1 MKVPTSK
8 VDNYGTGS
16 IHQNKY
22 ILCTGKIFMRSGNR
36 SHFGESFE
44 SLLFLAFY
52 FRILTQWM
60 RWCRQKFSKK
70 NQAIW
75 AKNEPQKMASLTAG
89 GTCSCII
96 VQCTKIHYTQCYTTL
111 QIQLDESSSI
121 SRGGSNIKKTEL
133 RTSQTLNTFKHLI
146 LNLTN
151 ITKNRSVCELQK

>member
-96 VQCTKIHYTQCYTTL
+96 VECTKNTL
-111 QIQLDESSSI
+111 HNVIQLYKFNWKGVQALVI
-121 SRGGSNIKKTEL
+121 NKPA
-133 RTSQTLNTFKHLI
+133 
-146 LNLTN
+146 
-151 ITKNRSVCELQK
+151 

>member
-44 SLLFLAFY
+44 SLLFSCFLFPN
-52 FRILTQWM
+52 FDIVDGIVPK
-60 RWCRQKFSKK
+60 KFSKK

-96 VQCTKIHYTQCYTTL
+96 VECTKIHYTMLYNFTNSTGR
-111 QIQLDESSSI
+111 E
-121 SRGGSNIKKTEL
+121 
-133 RTSQTLNTFKHLI
+133 FKH
-146 LNLTN
+146 
-151 ITKNRSVCELQK
+151 